1 MIANP
6 GMKKHNIDL
15 IWDLA
20 VFTIELTRQER
31 TEEDVWVPALAKSL
45 ISTVIYWASF
55 VSRGLYSG
63 SDFTVYYELFLVV
76 STGTFYEILYI
87 ILLISPI
94 ATSSVYHVL

>member
-1 MIANP
+1 MSQL
-6 GMKKHNIDL
+6 GH
-15 IWDLA
+15 
-20 VFTIELTRQER
+20 QER

-76 STGTFYEILYI
+76 STGTFYEILNI

-94 ATSSVYHVL
+94 ATSSVYHVTKHPFRSLLTNVPLSPVWA